1 MGADGGSLPHR
12 AEMVKTK
19 KGRRTVNR
27 QVNRIKWSCCTLT
40 KKPLEEPVVLCPLGR
55 LFNKQD
61 LLVALMKKKLPN
73 EYSYITSIKDL
84 ITLKLT
90 QNKNYSMQ
98 SGEENVTRFICPI
111 SGIEMNGLS
120 KFVAF
125 SKCGHVVAKTSIEKL
140 QLKACP
146 LCDQTLNKNDIKIIN
161 PDRKYQKFLL
171 KQIILNKKKKQRK
184 KKRNK
189 NKKSSSRKRKTKTN
203 TKTIEK
209 IDNNLEI
216 EKEKI
221 SPNIEKKKLIKKE
234 SISLTKKS
242 DKNKR
247 KEKEKENKIKQIL
260 KKKKINKEKEKE
272 KETETEKESNIIK
285 KVNKGRVYNSI
296 FFTEKD
302 REKFKDPRFMF
313 TRGDLFDNKKI

>member
-19 KGRRTVNR
+19 KRRGTVNR

-84 ITLKLT
+84 VTLKLT
-90 QNKNYSMQ
+90 QNKNYLEQ

-125 SKCGHVVAKTSIEKL
+125 AKCGHVVAKTSIEKL
-140 QLKACP
+140 QLKTCP
-146 LCDQTLNKNDIKIIN
+146 LCEQKLHKNDIKIIN
-161 PDRKYQKFLL
+161 PDRKYQKYLL
-171 KQIILNKKKKQRK
+171 KQIILNKKKKKKK

-189 NKKSSSRKRKTKTN
+189 IKKESSRKRKTKT
-203 TKTIEK
+203 IEK
-209 IDNNLEI
+209 NKNNLEK
-216 EKEKI
+216 EKEET
-221 SPNIEKKKLIKKE
+221 SPNIEKSKLIKKE

-247 KEKEKENKIKQIL
+247 KEKENKIKQIL
-260 KKKKINKEKEKE
+260 KKKKINKEKKKEKE
-272 KETETEKESNIIK
+272 KETETETEKESNIIK

>member
-1 MGADGGSLPHR
+1 MGADGGSIPHR

-61 LLVALMKKKLPN
+61 LLIALMKKKLPN

-84 ITLKLT
+84 VTLKLT
-90 QNKNYSMQ
+90 QNKNYLVQ

-125 SKCGHVVAKTSIEKL
+125 AKCGHVVANTSIEKL

-146 LCDQTLNKNDIKIIN
+146 L
-161 PDRKYQKFLL
+161 
-171 KQIILNKKKKQRK
+171 
-184 KKRNK
+184 K
-189 NKKSSSRKRKTKTN
+189 NKKDSSRKRKTIKKN
-203 TKTIEK
+203 E
-209 IDNNLEI
+209 NNF
-216 EKEKI
+216 EKEKEKEKEEI
-221 SPNIEKKKLIKKE
+221 SPNIEKKKLIQKE
-234 SISLTKKS
+234 SISLTNKS
-242 DKNKR
+242 NKNKNKNKNKR
-247 KEKEKENKIKQIL
+247 KEKEKKIKQIL
-260 KKKKINKEKEKE
+260 KKKKINKEKEKK
-272 KETETEKESNIIK
+272 KETETETESNIIK

>member
-1 MGADGGSLPHR
+1 MGADGGSIPHR

-61 LLVALMKKKLPN
+61 LLIALMKKKLPN

-84 ITLKLT
+84 VTLKLT
-90 QNKNYSMQ
+90 QNKNYLVK

-125 SKCGHVVAKTSIEKL
+125 AKCGHVVANTSIEKL

-161 PDRKYQKFLL
+161 PDRKYQKYLL
-171 KQIILNKKKKQRK
+171 KQIIFNKKKKKKK
-184 KKRNK
+184 KKRSK
-189 NKKSSSRKRKTKTN
+189 NKKDSSRKRKTIKKN
-203 TKTIEK
+203 E
-209 IDNNLEI
+209 NNF
-216 EKEKI
+216 EKEKEKEKEEI
-221 SPNIEKKKLIKKE
+221 SPNIEKKKLIQKE
-234 SISLTKKS
+234 SISLTNKS
-242 DKNKR
+242 NKNKSNKNKR
-247 KEKEKENKIKQIL
+247 KEKEKKIKQIL
-260 KKKKINKEKEKE
+260 KKKKINKEKEKK
-272 KETETEKESNIIK
+272 KETETESNIIK